1 MMYSAHDDNIAN
13 TILFLQPYNYPL
25 TYVPFA
31 SSMLFELHYDDQCV
45 VTKKDRSCFT
55 LMIYHDNAPLKF
67 ESCLD
72 ANLKRGSR
80 SDFCLLDDFLQYF
93 NSIKFSGDIEKYCA
107 QTYTPPA

>member
-1 MMYSAHDDNIAN
+1 MYSAHDDNIAN

-25 TYVPFA
+25 SYVPFA

-45 VTKKDRSCFT
+45 ATKKDRSCFT
-55 LMIYHDNAPLKF
+55 LMIYHDNVPLKF

-72 ANLKRGSR
+72 ANAKRGSR
-80 SDFCLLDDFLQYF
+80 SDFCQVDDFLQYF
-93 NSIKFSGDIEKYCA
+93 NSIKFTGDIEKYCT